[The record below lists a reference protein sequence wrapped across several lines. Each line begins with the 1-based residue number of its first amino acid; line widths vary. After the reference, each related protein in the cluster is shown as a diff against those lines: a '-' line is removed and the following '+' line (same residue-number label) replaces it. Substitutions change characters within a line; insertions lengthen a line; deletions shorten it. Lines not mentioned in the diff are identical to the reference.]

1 MQTIKI
7 EGLERT
13 KNDIVTKHVQ
23 PVLLSKNFEEVSG
36 SFNVQEFI
44 KYKSF
49 ISYQKSLPT
58 NLWLG
63 LLDN

>member
-49 ISYQKSLPT
+49 ILYQKSLPT